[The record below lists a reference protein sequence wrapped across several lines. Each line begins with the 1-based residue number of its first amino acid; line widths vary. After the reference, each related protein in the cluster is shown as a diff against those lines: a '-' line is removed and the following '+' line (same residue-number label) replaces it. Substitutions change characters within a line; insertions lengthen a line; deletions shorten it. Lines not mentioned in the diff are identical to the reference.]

1 MKTFAVT
8 YYLPRKQKEDFVL
21 IKAESRYD
29 AISKYFAC
37 FADFQDMKYLEIGEC
52 CSL

>member
-21 IKAESRYD
+21 IKAETRYD
-29 AISKYFAC
+29 AISKYFSC
-37 FADFQDMKYLEIGEC
+37 FAAFQDMKYLEIGEC